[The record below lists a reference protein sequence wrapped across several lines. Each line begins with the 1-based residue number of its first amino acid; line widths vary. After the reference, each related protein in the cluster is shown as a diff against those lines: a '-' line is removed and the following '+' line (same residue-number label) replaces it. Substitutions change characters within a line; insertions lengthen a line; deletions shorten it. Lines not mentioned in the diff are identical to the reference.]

1 VAEASIRRGAPRDL
15 APLAE
20 LYDHS
25 VVHTAITFDIE
36 PLGAEGRRGW
46 IEGFAATGPHQL
58 FVAEGPDGPLGY
70 AASQSLRSMAA
81 YQRSVETSVYVE
93 PSHLGRG
100 LGSRLYAALFA
111 ALASEA
117 VHRAYAAITLPN
129 AASVALHERFGFEP
143 VGIFHEVGHKQ
154 GRYWDV
160 GWYEKAVGPG
170 VGG

>member
-1 VAEASIRRGAPRDL
+1 MCGSVLGIDSAKLGLQPVQLPPQALQLLLAVA
-15 APLAE
+15 
-20 LYDHS
+20 
-25 VVHTAITFDIE
+25 
-36 PLGAEGRRGW
+36 
-46 IEGFAATGPHQL
+46 
-58 FVAEGPDGPLGY
+58 
-70 AASQSLRSMAA
+70 
-81 YQRSVETSVYVE
+81 
-93 PSHLGRG
+93 
-100 LGSRLYAALFA
+100 AALLA